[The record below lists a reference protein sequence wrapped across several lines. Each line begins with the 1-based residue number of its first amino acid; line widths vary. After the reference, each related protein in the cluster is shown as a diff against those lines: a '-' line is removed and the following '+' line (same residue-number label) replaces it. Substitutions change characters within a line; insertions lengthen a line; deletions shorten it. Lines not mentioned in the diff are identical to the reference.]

1 MRNIILVLLFFILG
15 INIFAQNDTTIV
27 LLKSIDSTIVC
38 DVKYATKDNFT
49 KQVLYPTGKV
59 YIRKIVGEKL
69 AEINKYLKKNYN
81 LSIKVFDAYR
91 PLSVQIIMWKIMPNT
106 NYVANPKKGSRHNRG
121 AAVDLTLIDAN
132 GKEVDM
138 GTPYDDFTQKA
149 HSSYQNLPTE
159 IYNNRMILQKAMKK
173 FGFVPIESEWW
184 HFDFKGWSKFS
195 ILDEPI
201 K

>member
-1 MRNIILVLLFFILG
+1 MLKFWSVVLFFILG
-15 INIFAQNDTTIV
+15 INIYAQNDTTIV

-69 AEINKYLKKNYN
+69 SEINKYLKKNYN

-91 PLSVQIIMWKIMPNT
+91 PLSVQKIMWKIMPNT

-121 AAVDLTLIDAN
+121 AAVDLTLIDVN

-149 HSSYQNLPTE
+149 HSSYKNLPSD

>member
-1 MRNIILVLLFFILG
+1 VRNIILVLLFFILG

-91 PLSVQIIMWKIMPNT
+91 PLSVQKIMWKIMPNT
-106 NYVANPKKGSRHNRG
+106 NYVASPKKGSRHNRG

-149 HSSYQNLPTE
+149 HSSYKNLPAE